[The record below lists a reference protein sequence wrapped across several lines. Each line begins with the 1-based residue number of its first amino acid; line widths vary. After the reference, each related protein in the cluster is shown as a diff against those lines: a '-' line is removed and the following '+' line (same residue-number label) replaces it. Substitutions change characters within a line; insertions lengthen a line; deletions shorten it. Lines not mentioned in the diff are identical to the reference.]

1 MMTTTAQPP
10 AVAVRHLLDPLTAEE
25 IETATAILRQERGLG
40 ESARFV
46 YVTLREPAKDA
57 VLSHRPGEPL
67 DREADVVIRE
77 RAEHKTYEAVVSITA
92 GEVREWREVPGVQP
106 AVMLEE
112 FVATEEAVRK
122 DPRWQEAMRKRGI
135 TDFDMAMIDPWS
147 VGYGGPEDAAE
158 QGRFLRP
165 LTWIRQGDPDDHGY
179 ARPVE
184 GLIVRFDLDR
194 MEVVDVEDHGAIPLP
209 PSGGNYTVEAI
220 SDPGNVPHFPDG
232 PRQDLKPVEITQPAG
247 TSFTVDG
254 HEVSWQKWRFQ
265 VGFTPREGLV
275 LHLVRY
281 QDQGTER
288 PVIYRASLAEMVIPY
303 GDPSAAQ
310 YRKNVFDMGEYGIGV
325 LANSLELG
333 CDCLGEIYYFD
344 AWLNDN
350 DGHAQQLK
358 NAICLH
364 EEDHGMLWK
373 HTDWRTGKAEVRRSR
388 RLVIS
393 MIATVGNYEYGYFW
407 YLYQDGT
414 IEYEI
419 KLTGVISNGA
429 VAPGEKPA
437 YGTLVAPQV
446 YGPNHQHIFSVRL
459 DMMVDGAQN
468 TVVECDSVALPPG
481 PGNPYGN
488 AWVLQ
493 QTPLRRESE
502 AQRVADGRAARY
514 WKVTNPG
521 KLNATGEAVAYK
533 LMPGDTVLPFWQPD
547 TSIARRAGF
556 ANKHLWV
563 TAYDRDERFPAGEY
577 PNQHPGGDGL
587 PAWTEADRP
596 LENTDVVLWHTFT
609 AHHVVRPEDWPVMPV
624 TRVGFQLRADGFF
637 DGNPALDVPPPEH
650 CHHEGEVA
658 DAMPQTSE
666 NGTP

>member
-1 MMTTTAQPP
+1 MMTTTAER
-10 AVAVRHLLDPLTAEE
+10 ATAVRHLLDPLTADE
-25 IETATAILRQERGLG
+25 IETATRILRQERGLG
-40 ESARFV
+40 DSARFV

-57 VLSHRPGEPL
+57 VLSYQAGEPI
-67 DREADVVIRE
+67 DRQADVVIRE

-92 GEVREWREVPGVQP
+92 GEVCLWRELDGIQP

-112 FVATEEAVRK
+112 FLATEEAVRK

-147 VGYGGPEDAAE
+147 VGYGGPEDAASE
-158 QGRFLRP
+158 GRFLRP
-165 LTWIRQGDPDDHGY
+165 LTWIRQGDPEDHGY

-194 MEVVDVEDHGAIPLP
+194 MEVVDIEDHGAIPLP
-209 PSGGNYTVEAI
+209 PSSGNYTSEAI
-220 SDPGNVPHFPDG
+220 LDPGNVPHFPDG
-232 PRQDLKPVEITQPAG
+232 DRQDLKPIEITQPEG

-275 LHLVRY
+275 LYLVRY
-281 QDQGTER
+281 EDHGTVR
-288 PVIYRASLAEMVIPY
+288 PVIYRASLTEMVIPY
-303 GDPSAAQ
+303 GDPSASQ

-333 CDCLGEIYYFD
+333 CDCLGEIRYFD

-350 DGHAQQLK
+350 DGHAQVIK

-419 KLTGVISNGA
+419 KLTGVISNA
-429 VAPGEKPA
+429 ALPPGEKPA

-446 YGPNHQHIFSVRL
+446 YGPNHQHIFCVRL
-459 DMMVDGAQN
+459 DMMVDGPQN
-468 TVVECDSVALPPG
+468 TVVECDSVAVPPG
-481 PGNPYGN
+481 PENPYGN
-488 AWVLQ
+488 AWVVQ
-493 QTPLRRESE
+493 QAPLRSESE

-514 WKVTNPG
+514 WKITNPG

-533 LMPGDTVLPFWQPD
+533 LVPQDTVLPFWQPD
-547 TSIARRAGF
+547 ASIARRAGF

-563 TAYDRDERFPAGEY
+563 TAYDPDQRFPAGEY

-587 PAWTEADRP
+587 PTWTEADRP
-596 LENTDVVLWHTFT
+596 LENADVVLWHTFT
-609 AHHVVRPEDWPVMPV
+609 AHHTVRPEDWPVMPV
-624 TRVGFQLRADGFF
+624 TRAGFQLRAHGFF
-637 DGNPALDVPPPEH
+637 DGNPALDVPPPDH
-650 CHHEGEVA
+650 CHHQ
-658 DAMPQTSE
+658 D
-666 NGTP
+666 